1 MILFAG
7 IADALAPNAAHVA
20 LALALAS
27 VLAWRRGAS
36 PWLQRLRPA
45 LVVLTAWAWLA
56 ASPQLV
62 NLGLIAIEGPRD
74 DATACRVE
82 GGGGA
87 APLFV
92 VLGSGELW
100 NPDGSPRARLDF
112 EGWKRVRHAATMR
125 RLHGG
130 TLLFA
135 GGPGTGAEGSLAG
148 TMAAFA
154 GEFGVP
160 AQAIR
165 LAGGSQD
172 TRGDIAAAAE
182 AAGTHVGPVL
192 LVTSALHMPRAR
204 AVAARQGLTVTPCVS
219 DWLQIPGLAVTAS
232 TVLPHSASTAR
243 SYLLLREW
251 LATLAYRLRG
261 WA

>member
-1 MILFAG
+1 VIFFAG

-20 LALALAS
+20 LALALAC
-27 VLAWRRGAS
+27 VLAWRRGAA
-36 PWLQRLRPA
+36 PQLRRLRPVLA
-45 LVVLTAWAWLA
+45 VLTAWAWLA

-62 NLGLIAIEGPRD
+62 NLGLLATEGPRD
-74 DATACRVE
+74 EATACRVE
-82 GGGGA
+82 GSGVP
-87 APLFV
+87 PLFV

-112 EGWKRVRHAATMR
+112 EGWKRVRHAAEMW

-148 TMAAFA
+148 VMAAFA
-154 GEFGVP
+154 GELGVP

-165 LAGGSQD
+165 LAGGSQN

-182 AAGTHVGPVL
+182 AARTHVGPVL

-204 AVAARQGLTVTPCVS
+204 AVAARQGLSVTPCVS

-232 TVLPHSASTAR
+232 TVLPHSASTGR
-243 SYLLLREW
+243 GYLLLREW
-251 LATLAYRLRG
+251 LAILAYRLRG